1 MPGRAELPARDSLLL
16 LLLDTMEVAKG
27 VCCCASKPAPGL
39 STAAEEPCLLKPPWL
54 LRLVAVLWA
63 FPAHPDAASGTVR
76 SRRVVDEGV
85 AGRLLLLPSYGS
97 TGIEATLVGVRL
109 NTFDRLDSVLL
120 LLLLL
125 LLSSPGLGE
134 PPELPHS
141 PPAASKPCTRSLAS
155 SAPPLL
161 PLLLPTADATAALML
176 VSLARPL
183 L

>member
-1 MPGRAELPARDSLLL
+1 
-16 LLLDTMEVAKG
+16 
-27 VCCCASKPAPGL
+27 
-39 STAAEEPCLLKPPWL
+39 
-54 LRLVAVLWA
+54 VAVLWA

-161 PLLLPTADATAALML
+161 PLLLLPPPTADATAALML